1 MEREEHGVGFWQ
13 TLQNLTKGVLKDGF
27 VEFHFYIGLCGHVFL
42 IVAND
47 AQLIAMMVLAEVI
60 GNRVEPGA
68 ETIALVVFLSSSI
81 ESQKGVVHEVG
92 SKVGIIA
99 KPSDEET
106 LQPSGMAVVEF
117 LEGAVAAS
125 CSP

>member
-1 MEREEHGVGFWQ
+1 
-13 TLQNLTKGVLKDGF
+13 
-27 VEFHFYIGLCGHVFL
+27 
-42 IVAND
+42 
-47 AQLIAMMVLAEVI
+47 MMVLAEVI
-60 GNRVEPGA
+60 SNRVESGT

-99 KPSDEET
+99 KTSDEET
-106 LQPSGMAVVEF
+106 LQPSGVAVVEF